1 MIECHIFSMH
11 LHLIQWTVRNCGKY
25 QSHGSNIMNVIKMI
39 IKLLSHL
46 FFFMLDAS
54 WIKTFAKCL
63 PHHGVIMTLCVTQ
76 LFKNLFLNN
85 RYLKINLEIKNKIY
99 DIINFLS
106 KKKTKYIHYW
116 CDRVSNLKFVL
127 QVKSV
132 RMQAILLVTFVK
144 RTDILS
150 YTHIESE
157 ISRAGM
163 GGWMVRSKFSLYL
176 FIVSLNIWSKLC
188 Y

>member
-1 MIECHIFSMH
+1 MFPESKH
-11 LHLIQWTVRNCGKY
+11 
-25 QSHGSNIMNVIKMI
+25 
-39 IKLLSHL
+39 
-46 FFFMLDAS
+46 
-54 WIKTFAKCL
+54 FAKCL
-63 PHHGVIMTLCVTQ
+63 PHNGVIMTLGVTQ

-106 KKKTKYIHYW
+106 KKRPNTSIHYW
-116 CDRVSNLKFVL
+116 CDRVGNLKFVL

-163 GGWMVRSKFSLYL
+163 GGWLVRSKFSLYL
-176 FIVSLNIWSKLC
+176 FIVSLNILSKLC